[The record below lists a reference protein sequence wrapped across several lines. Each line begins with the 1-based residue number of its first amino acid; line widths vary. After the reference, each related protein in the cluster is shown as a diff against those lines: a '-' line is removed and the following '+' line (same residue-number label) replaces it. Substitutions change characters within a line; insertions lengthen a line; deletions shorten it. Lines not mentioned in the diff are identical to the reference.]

1 MGMYPGNFV
10 SVSPDKPAIV
20 RPATGESL
28 TYRQLDENSLRFAK
42 YLRSLG
48 LERGGDHIALIS
60 NNDLRVMEVY
70 WAALRTGLYI
80 TVVNWHLTAAEARTS

>member
-48 LERGGDHIALIS
+48 LERGGD
-60 NNDLRVMEVY
+60 
-70 WAALRTGLYI
+70 
-80 TVVNWHLTAAEARTS
+80 TSR

>member
-10 SVSPDKPAIV
+10 SATPPDKPAIV

-42 YLRSLG
+42 YLRDLG
-48 LERGGDHIALIS
+48 LERGDHLALIS

-70 WAALRTGLYI
+70 WAALRSGLYI
-80 TVVNWHLTAAEARTS
+80 TVVNRHLTAAEAPTW